1 MPETKS
7 VILQLEAEPPE
18 HCLAHLIIHLRFLIS
33 IKNADFVEDHL
44 TNIQLQAKFHFKWF
58 HSNREIYFY
67 GPVLGYL
74 EFPIYT
80 KYYAFCKEPPQDHSP
95 FIKKKLVVFD
105 Q

>member
-44 TNIQLQAKFHFKWF
+44 TNFNFKPSFILNGFIVTEKYIFMVPCSAILNFPLTQKIMHFVKN
-58 HSNREIYFY
+58 HHRIIH
-67 GPVLGYL
+67 PL
-74 EFPIYT
+74 
-80 KYYAFCKEPPQDHSP
+80 
-95 FIKKKLVVFD
+95 
-105 Q
+105 